1 MKYVITEQEK
11 EDILNKYQDNTDDKI
26 MVYLIRNYRIV
37 PPLQGAE
44 YFTSNRVLVDD
55 KLYEIEGNKQYLVN
69 KIFNEMED
77 DFTGYD
83 KKVIRRTIKKYLD
96 LIKLP

>member
-1 MKYVITEQEK
+1 MKYIITEQEK

-26 MVYLIRNYRIV
+26 MIYLRRNYIIV
-37 PPLQGAE
+37 PPTGD
-44 YFTSNRVLVDD
+44 YFTSSRVLVDD

-96 LIKLP
+96 LIKLI